1 MTDQKKCHVCGK
13 NESKKWIERQNT
25 VGIKAYFC
33 SKECYLGYRKKSEAS
48 GVCEFC

>member
-1 MTDQKKCHVCGK
+1 MAEEKSCKICASK
-13 NESKKWIERQNT
+13 ESKKWIERQNV

-33 SKECYLGYRKKSEAS
+33 SKECYLKYKKAAEAT